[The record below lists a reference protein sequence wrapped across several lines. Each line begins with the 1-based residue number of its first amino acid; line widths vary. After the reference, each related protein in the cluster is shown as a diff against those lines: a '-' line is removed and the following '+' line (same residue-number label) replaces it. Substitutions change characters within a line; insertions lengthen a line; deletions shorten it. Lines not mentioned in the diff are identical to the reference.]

1 MEENKLNTQIA
12 VSYARVSTNKEEQK
26 ESLIHQKEFFKEY
39 VKRNNMILKE
49 IYADEGIS
57 GTKTKNRKEFQRMMR
72 DAELGMFQVLLVK
85 DVSRLARNTF
95 DFLKCIRR
103 LKELGVKIVY
113 ISYGGDVF
121 EGELVLTIMAAIAQ
135 EESHNMSRRIK
146 FGKMTGKQKGIVP
159 NIVYGY
165 DKVKDDKYALSV
177 NEDEA
182 ELVQEIFNMFTV
194 DNKGASKIAVVLN
207 ERGFTTKRNCAW
219 SSNGVVRILRNQIYT
234 GRIYNGKQEV
244 QDFLTGKRIQ
254 KEKEDWY
261 YRQYDEI
268 RIISDE
274 QFQQAQALLAERAD
288 CFKLYNKKDSS
299 KYLYSTLIKCK
310 CCGRSF
316 RRIDRADCKEPWY
329 VCYNRNEKG
338 AGTCVNRTRVIE
350 RELTEAISHYFS
362 EFVKNKDTEIM
373 KYAREIKKV
382 YDKDTKSVEEVT
394 KIEEEIARIKE
405 ERETEIEMFKMKV
418 ISSTELQERTKPM
431 NARIEKLEK
440 EKMCYTYN
448 NYKVEDIAKILRKAF
463 KSMDD
468 ISKGKNYTN
477 EALKKILSRIEVDEN
492 GKIEIFVAPFSEIG
506 LTETCRFSDIST

>member
-1 MEENKLNTQIA
+1 MEQSKMGTQIA

-39 VKRNNMILKE
+39 VKRNDMVLKE

-72 DAELGMFQVLLVK
+72 DAELGLFQVLLVK

-103 LKELGVKIVY
+103 LKELGIKIVY

-135 EESHNMSRRIK
+135 EESHNMSRRVK

-165 DKVKDDKYALSV
+165 DKVKDDKYSLIV

-182 ELVQEIFNMFTV
+182 ELIQEIFNMFTV
-194 DNKGASKIAVVLN
+194 ENKGASKIAIALN
-207 ERGFTTKRNCAW
+207 ERGFTTKRDCSW
-219 SSNGVVRILRNQIYT
+219 SSNAIIRILKNPIYT
-234 GRIYNGKQEV
+234 GVIYNGKQEV

-254 KEKEDWY
+254 KDKEDWY
-261 YRQYDEI
+261 CRRYEEI
-268 RIISDE
+268 RIISDA
-274 QFQQAQALLAERAD
+274 QFREAQTLLAERAES
-288 CFKLYNKKDSS
+288 FKLYRKKESN

-338 AGTCVNRTRVIE
+338 AGVCVNRTRILE
-350 RELTEAISHYFS
+350 RELTEEISAYFS
-362 EFVKNKDTEIM
+362 EFVKNKDAEIM

-382 YDKDTKSVEEVT
+382 YDKDTKSVEEVER
-394 KIEEEIARIKE
+394 IEQEIARLKE

-418 ISSTELQERTKPM
+418 ITSVELQERTKPL
-431 NARIEKLEK
+431 NAQIEKMEK
-440 EKMCYTYN
+440 EKLCYTYN

-477 EALKKILSRIEVDEN
+477 EALKKILSRIEVDEE
-492 GKIEIFVAPFSEIG
+492 GKVEIFVAPFSEIG
-506 LTETCRFSDIST
+506 LTETCRFADNYT